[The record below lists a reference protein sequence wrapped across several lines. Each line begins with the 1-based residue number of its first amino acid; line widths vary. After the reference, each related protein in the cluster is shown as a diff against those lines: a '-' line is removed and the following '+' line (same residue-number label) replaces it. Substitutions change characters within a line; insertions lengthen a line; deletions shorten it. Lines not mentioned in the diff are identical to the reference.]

1 MKTKEERENDMKLF
15 NSMGPNPHIVR
26 MYAAELGVTFNQ
38 VEEIDLMAGDNRKP
52 EFLQHNPAGQL
63 PALVMD
69 NGDIIAEIT
78 AICEYLDEI
87 TDGKTL
93 MGNTAA
99 ERAHTRMWTRRVD
112 LGICEPM
119 VNGFRYAEG
128 MAIFKD
134 RMVTVPEGADGLK
147 NVAQSRLNW
156 LNEQMTDGREFV
168 AGSTVSLADVL
179 LFGMLAFAAN
189 VGQPLNPEHKHV
201 CAWFDRM
208 GERPSAAA

>member
-1 MKTKEERENDMKLF
+1 MKLF

-26 MYAAELGVTFNQ
+26 MYAAELGVTFDE

-52 EFLQHNPAGQL
+52 EYLQHNPAGQL
-63 PALVMD
+63 PAVVLD
-69 NGDIIAEIT
+69 NGAIISEIT
-78 AICEYLDEI
+78 AICEYLDET
-87 TDGKTL
+87 TDGQTL

-147 NVAQSRLNW
+147 SVAQSKLAW
-156 LNEQMTDGREFV
+156 LDEQMADGREFV
-168 AGSTVSLADVL
+168 AGSAVSLADVL

-189 VGQPLNPEHKHV
+189 VGQPLNADHKRV
-201 CAWFDRM
+201 GAWFERM
-208 GERPSAAA
+208 AARPSAAA

>member
-1 MKTKEERENDMKLF
+1 MKLF

-26 MYAAELGVTFNQ
+26 MYAAELGVTFDE

-52 EFLQHNPAGQL
+52 EYLQHNPAGQL
-63 PALVMD
+63 PAVVLD
-69 NGDIIAEIT
+69 NGAILSEIT
-78 AICEYLDEI
+78 AICEYLDET
-87 TDGKTL
+87 TDGQTL

-147 NVAQSRLNW
+147 SVAQSKLAW
-156 LNEQMTDGREFV
+156 LDEQMADGREFV
-168 AGSTVSLADVL
+168 AGSAVSLADVL

-189 VGQPLNPEHKHV
+189 VGQPLNADHKRV
-201 CAWFDRM
+201 GAWFERM
-208 GERPSAAA
+208 AARPSAAA

>member
-1 MKTKEERENDMKLF
+1 MKLF

-26 MYAAELGVTFNQ
+26 MYAAELGITLEL
-38 VEEIDLMAGDNRKP
+38 EEIDLMAGDNRKP
-52 EFLQHNPAGQL
+52 GYLATNPAGQL
-63 PALVMD
+63 PALILDSGELV
-69 NGDIIAEIT
+69 AEIT

-93 MGNTAA
+93 MGNSAA

-147 NVAQSRLNW
+147 RVAQDRLNW
-156 LNEQMTDGREFV
+156 LNDQMADGREFI
-168 AGSTVSLADVL
+168 AGTTLSLADIL
-179 LFGMLAFAAN
+179 LYGMLAFAAN
-189 VGQPLNPEHKHV
+189 VGQPLNPEHTHV
-201 CAWFDRM
+201 FAWFERI
-208 GERPSAAA
+208 GARPSASA

>member
-1 MKTKEERENDMKLF
+1 MKLF

-26 MYAAELGVTFNQ
+26 MYAAELGVTFDE

-52 EFLQHNPAGQL
+52 EYLQHNPAGQL
-63 PALVMD
+63 PALVLD
-69 NGDIIAEIT
+69 NGEIISEIT
-78 AICEYLDEI
+78 AICEYLDET
-87 TDGKTL
+87 TDDKTL
-93 MGNTAA
+93 IGNTAA

-147 NVAQSRLNW
+147 SVAQSKLAW
-156 LNEQMTDGREFV
+156 LDEQMADGREFV

-189 VGQPLNPEHKHV
+189 VGQPLNADHKRV
-201 CAWFDRM
+201 GAWFERM
-208 GERPSAAA
+208 AARPSAAA

>member
-1 MKTKEERENDMKLF
+1 MKLF

-26 MYAAELGVTFNQ
+26 MYATELGVTFDE

-52 EFLQHNPAGQL
+52 GYLQHNPAGQL
-63 PALVMD
+63 PALVLD
-69 NGDIIAEIT
+69 NGEIIAEIT
-78 AICEYLDEI
+78 AICEYLDET
-87 TDGKTL
+87 TDGQTL

-147 NVAQSRLNW
+147 SVAQSKLAW
-156 LNEQMTDGREFV
+156 LDEQMADGREFV

-189 VGQPLNPEHKHV
+189 VGQPLNADHKRV
-201 CAWFDRM
+201 GAWFERM
-208 GERPSAAA
+208 AARPSAAA

>member
-1 MKTKEERENDMKLF
+1 MKLF

-26 MYAAELGVTFNQ
+26 MYAAELGVTFDE

-52 EFLQHNPAGQL
+52 EYLQHNPAGQL
-63 PALVMD
+63 PAVVLD
-69 NGDIIAEIT
+69 NGAIISEIT
-78 AICEYLDEI
+78 AICEYLDET
-87 TDGKTL
+87 TDGQTL

-99 ERAHTRMWTRRVD
+99 ERSHTRMWTRRVD

-147 NVAQSRLNW
+147 SVAQSKLAW
-156 LNEQMTDGREFV
+156 LDEQMADGREFV
-168 AGSTVSLADVL
+168 AGSAVSLADVL

-189 VGQPLNPEHKHV
+189 VGQPLNADHKRV
-201 CAWFDRM
+201 GAWFERM
-208 GERPSAAA
+208 AARPSAAA

>member
-1 MKTKEERENDMKLF
+1 MKLF

-26 MYAAELGVTFNQ
+26 MYAAELGVAFDE

-52 EFLQHNPAGQL
+52 GYLQHNPAGQL
-63 PALVMD
+63 PAVMLD
-69 NGDIIAEIT
+69 SGEIIAEIT
-78 AICEYLDEI
+78 AICEYLDEA

-147 NVAQSRLNW
+147 KVAQSKLAW
-156 LNEQMTDGREFV
+156 LDEQMADGREFV

-201 CAWFDRM
+201 CAWFDLM
-208 GERPSAAA
+208 GARPSAAA

>member
-1 MKTKEERENDMKLF
+1 
-15 NSMGPNPHIVR
+15 MGPNPHIVR
-26 MYAAELGVTFNQ
+26 MYAAELGVTFDE

-52 EFLQHNPAGQL
+52 EYLQHNPAGQL
-63 PALVMD
+63 PAVVLD
-69 NGDIIAEIT
+69 NGAIISEIT
-78 AICEYLDEI
+78 AICEYLDET
-87 TDGKTL
+87 TDGQTL

-147 NVAQSRLNW
+147 SVAQSKLAW
-156 LNEQMTDGREFV
+156 LDEQMADGREFV
-168 AGSTVSLADVL
+168 AGSAVSLADVL

-189 VGQPLNPEHKHV
+189 VGQPLNADHKRV
-201 CAWFDRM
+201 GAWFERM
-208 GERPSAAA
+208 AARPSAAA

>member
-1 MKTKEERENDMKLF
+1 MKLF

-26 MYAAELGVTFNQ
+26 IYAAELGVAFDE

-52 EFLQHNPAGQL
+52 EYLQHNPAGQL
-63 PALVMD
+63 PAVVLD
-69 NGDIIAEIT
+69 NGAIISEIT
-78 AICEYLDEI
+78 AICEYLDET
-87 TDGKTL
+87 TDGQTL

-147 NVAQSRLNW
+147 SVAQSKLAW
-156 LNEQMTDGREFV
+156 LDEQMADGREFV
-168 AGSTVSLADVL
+168 AGSAVSLADVL

-189 VGQPLNPEHKHV
+189 VGQPLNADHKRV
-201 CAWFDRM
+201 GAWFERM
-208 GERPSAAA
+208 AARPSAAA

>member
-1 MKTKEERENDMKLF
+1 MKLF

-26 MYAAELGVTFNQ
+26 MYAAELGVTFDE

-52 EFLQHNPAGQL
+52 EYLQHNPAGQL
-63 PALVMD
+63 PALVLD
-69 NGDIIAEIT
+69 NGEIISEIT
-78 AICEYLDEI
+78 AICEYLDET
-87 TDGKTL
+87 TDDKTL
-93 MGNTAA
+93 IGNTAA

-147 NVAQSRLNW
+147 SVAQSKLAW
-156 LNEQMTDGREFV
+156 LDEQMADGREFV
-168 AGSTVSLADVL
+168 AGSAVSLADVL

-189 VGQPLNPEHKHV
+189 VGQPLNADHKRV
-201 CAWFDRM
+201 GAWFERM
-208 GERPSAAA
+208 AARPSAAA